1 MYEDFFGLRQLPFGL
16 TPDPQF
22 LYFSSQHREAIAQ
35 LLYGIKGDSGFIVLS
50 GEVGTGKTTLLKEFC
65 NRTGQDI
72 SFALIANPMLT
83 PKQML
88 ASCCAAFQLDL
99 GKKSTQ
105 RDFFDA
111 LSEHFVEQSKQGRNS
126 LIIVDEAQDIPLESI
141 EQLRLLTNIEVYGK
155 CAVQILLCGQNE
167 LGMVLD
173 LHEMRQ
179 VQQRIVARFHLQALP
194 AESVQPYIAH
204 RLAVVGAGADLF
216 SADSYPL
223 IAQHSRGIPRLINQI
238 CHRSMLAS
246 FSEQRTRVH
255 KPQVKLAVEQCPGL
269 KPEDSKPVSVGR
281 AFSWMLALLLLVLA
295 AALIY
300 VVWQRGGGELAMLPV
315 VEVNDSA
322 STEVAQFDFVPASK
336 PYDFAAQA
344 LFDSWQLSYDWQSAD
359 DVCTQAANH
368 GLSCIQKR
376 MSATELR
383 SWNRPALVRIG
394 ADWQALLGASVEGAL
409 LARAGSLENNASFA
423 TDFIGDSLVL
433 VRQPPGW
440 SGRIAPGS
448 SGFDV
453 FWVVQQLGKTMP
465 VDFELDDDLSYDSAV
480 QDLVRDFQRQQGLA
494 ASGIF
499 DRATLLRLNEQLF
512 PNTPRLR

>member
-22 LYFSSQHREAIAQ
+22 LYFSPQHREAIAQ

-65 NRTGQDI
+65 NRMGPDI
-72 SFALIANPMLT
+72 NFALVANPMLT

-88 ASCCAAFQLDL
+88 ASCCDGFRLST

-105 RDFFDA
+105 RDYFDA
-111 LSEHFVEQSKQGRNS
+111 LSEYFIEQSKQGRNS
-126 LIIVDEAQDIPLESI
+126 LIIIDEAQDTLLESI

-167 LGMVLD
+167 LGTVLD

-194 AESVQPYIAH
+194 ADSVQPYIAH

-216 SADSYPL
+216 SADCYPL
-223 IAQHSRGIPRLINQI
+223 VAQHSRGIPRLINQI

-246 FSEQRTRVH
+246 FSEQRTQVH
-255 KPQVKLAVEQCPGL
+255 KAQVKLAVEECPGL
-269 KPEDSKPVSVGR
+269 ESNASKPVSVGR
-281 AFSWMLALLLLVLA
+281 AFSWMLAVLLLLLA
-295 AALIY
+295 AALVY
-300 VVWQRGGGELAMLPV
+300 VVWQRGGGELAILPV
-315 VEVNDSA
+315 TEVNNSKP
-322 STEVAQFDFVPASK
+322 VAQFDFVPA
-336 PYDFAAQA
+336 PEAYDFAAQA
-344 LFDSWQLSYDWQSAD
+344 LFDSWQLSYDWQSSD

-368 GLSCIQKR
+368 GLSCIQAR

-383 SWNRPALVRIG
+383 SLNRPALVRT
-394 ADWQALLGASVEGAL
+394 ADGWQALLEASTEGAL
-409 LARAGSLENNASFA
+409 LAHAGSLENNASFA
-423 TDFIGDSLVL
+423 TDFIGDSVVL

-440 SGRIAPGS
+440 SGRIAPGN

-465 VDFELDDDLSYDSAV
+465 VDFELDDDLTYDDVV
-480 QDLVRDFQRQQGLA
+480 QDLVRDFQREHGLA
-494 ASGIF
+494 VSGTF
-499 DRATLLRLNEQLF
+499 NRATLLRLNEQLF
-512 PNTPRLR
+512 PSTPRLR